1 MVIVMPEYK
10 ETQYPSDFELQ
21 VGDRTVIKENDEYY
35 FTIITE
41 VTPSHIKTQR
51 YASVRF
57 DRTTGDM
64 IRNKYKRCLIHP
76 EEAQAEID
84 RRKRWE
90 KLVKLTNTRSFTQE
104 EFEKLEKAFNEILKD
119 E

>member
-21 VGDRTVIKENDEYY
+21 VGDRTVIREDDEYY

-51 YASVRF
+51 YASVQF
-57 DRTTGDM
+57 DRTTGEM
-64 IRNKYKRCLIHP
+64 IGKKYKRYLLHP
-76 EEAQAEID
+76 EEAQAELD
-84 RRKRWE
+84 RWERTE
-90 KLVKLTNTRSFTQE
+90 KLVKLANARSFTQE
-104 EFEKLEKAFNEILKD
+104 EFEKLAKAFDEILKD
-119 E
+119 

>member
-1 MVIVMPEYK
+1 MSNQQNEYLPL
-10 ETQYPSDFELQ
+10 TNLQ
-21 VGDRTVIKENDEYY
+21 AGDRVAMLDEGEYY
-35 FTIITE
+35 FTIITL
-41 VTPSHIKTQR
+41 VTPSRIKTQR
-51 YASVRF
+51 YASVAF

-64 IRNKYKRCLIHP
+64 IGNKYKRCLIHP

-84 RRKRWE
+84 HRKRWE

-119 E
+119 